1 MYLNLDLLYNISKF
15 QEIFLYRNLNY
26 KQDFTKSVNC
36 YVFYNKQTQRVVFK
50 STTDEYN
57 TNSIFFR
64 ESYYLD
70 AKKNQYRF
78 QNNDYYYNNNT
89 LEIGEDYIDFRYIGF
104 AKIKFYECYLKKL
117 RQTEKDFLF
126 GIRSL

>member
-1 MYLNLDLLYNISKF
+1 MYLNLDLLYNISEF
-15 QEIFLYRNLNY
+15 QEIFLYRDLNY
-26 KQDFTKSVNC
+26 KQDFTKSVNF
-36 YVFYNKQTQRVVFK
+36 YVFYNKKTQRVVFK

-78 QNNDYYYNNNT
+78 QNNDYIIIIT
-89 LEIGEDYIDFRYIGF
+89 H
-104 AKIKFYECYLKKL
+104 LK
-117 RQTEKDFLF
+117 
-126 GIRSL
+126 